1 MHTVH
6 CTVAVHTF
14 AQSTKVYSVFLCF
27 KNTMLNIEFLL
38 QKLLEER
45 SPVSLSSPPAKSCPN
60 IAVRCDIV
68 EYL

>member
-1 MHTVH
+1 MSIV
-6 CTVAVHTF
+6 V
-14 AQSTKVYSVFLCF
+14 
-27 KNTMLNIEFLL
+27 L

-45 SPVSLSSPPAKSCPN
+45 SPVAVSSPPAKSCPN